1 MNQQVKQK
9 MYLAAITEMQKKVE
23 SYKNKPDANMT
34 YVIKQESYI
43 DAIVNY
49 VQSLEAAIQNERF
62 NKDVLV
68 TTIVGTQNGLVPVL
82 RKEIEDLK
90 MLLKLRGID
99 EPDQA
104 YLLTDIKEI
113 KRAMSINEAQK
124 TWSELY

>member
-1 MNQQVKQK
+1 MNQQVKRK

-68 TTIVGTQNGLVPVL
+68 TTVVGTQNGLVPVL

-99 EPDQA
+99 EHDQA
-104 YLLTDIKEI
+104 YLLTDVKEI
-113 KRAMSINEAQK
+113 KRAISINEAQK

>member
-68 TTIVGTQNGLVPVL
+68 TTVVGTQNGLVPVL

-99 EPDQA
+99 EHDQA
-104 YLLTDIKEI
+104 YLLTDVKEI

-124 TWSELY
+124 TWRELY

>member
-23 SYKNKPDANMT
+23 SHKNKPDANMT

-68 TTIVGTQNGLVPVL
+68 TTVVGTQNGLVPVL

-99 EPDQA
+99 EHDQA
-104 YLLTDIKEI
+104 YLLTDVKEI
-113 KRAMSINEAQK
+113 KRAISINEAHK

>member
-1 MNQQVKQK
+1 
-9 MYLAAITEMQKKVE
+9 
-23 SYKNKPDANMT
+23 MT

-49 VQSLEAAIQNERF
+49 VQSLESSLQNERF

-68 TTIVGTQNGLVPVL
+68 TTVVGTQNGLVPVL

-104 YLLTDIKEI
+104 YLLTDVKEI

>member
-68 TTIVGTQNGLVPVL
+68 TTVVGTHNGLVPVL

-99 EPDQA
+99 EHDQA
-104 YLLTDIKEI
+104 YLLTDVKEI

-124 TWSELY
+124 TWRELY

>member
-68 TTIVGTQNGLVPVL
+68 TTVVGTQNGLVPVL

-99 EPDQA
+99 EHDQA
-104 YLLTDIKEI
+104 YLLTDVKEI
-113 KRAMSINEAQK
+113 KRAISINEAQK